1 MINMENLN
9 RDYRQVSDVR
19 EMADLGRF
27 GEELEVYGS
36 GVMDSNGEIRY
47 YASFHEKELWDY
59 VLMKQQQGEFFVPVQ
74 KLSERTQIPAG
85 MREELVRSLQYRMI
99 RQMKA
104 DFEKTGYFEKMNPFF
119 RMQAN
124 DNALGVLEAYWEDIS
139 GYYDTNSLQLFY
151 GALQTAMAGKVLS
164 ENGYA
169 RLYVAYEKELRQTAD
184 DPVAEDRMKRTFYGY
199 TNQEGAQTMIH
210 CDARELHLREEW
222 NRDMAAGKLPMP
234 IMKKACFC
242 ADTRGLSELRSGFR
256 NWVKECQDEKYYRII
271 RAIRACR
278 GVIDKTELARVCD
291 SFVPGS
297 SAEVAA
303 RFWLHQWNGTE

>member
-36 GVMDSNGEIRY
+36 GVMDRTGEILY
-47 YASFHEKELWDY
+47 YASFHEKDLWDY
-59 VLMKQQQGEFFVPVQ
+59 VLTKQQQGEFFVPVQ

-104 DFEKTGYFEKMNPFF
+104 DFENTGYFEKMNPFF
-119 RMQAN
+119 RTPAN
-124 DNALGVLEAYWEDIS
+124 DNALSVLEAYWEEIT
-139 GYYDTNSLQLFY
+139 GYYDTSSLQLFH
-151 GALQTAMAGKVLS
+151 GALQTALAGKVLS
-164 ENGYA
+164 ESGYA
-169 RLYVAYEKELRQTAD
+169 RLYVTYEKELRQTAD

-199 TNQEGAQTMIH
+199 TGGEEPQQVVH

-222 NRDMAAGKLPMP
+222 NRDMAEGKNPLP
-234 IMKKACFC
+234 IIKKDCFC
-242 ADTRGLSELRSGFR
+242 ADTRGLSELRNGFR
-256 NWVKECQDEKYYRII
+256 NWVKECQNEKYRQII
-271 RAIRACR
+271 RAIRECP
-278 GVIDKTELARVCD
+278 GVIDKKELATICD
-291 SFVPGS
+291 SFQPGS
-297 SAEVAA
+297 SAETAS
-303 RFWLHQWNGTE
+303 RFWLNQWNGTK